1 MGRLGKL
8 QSGAYILSGAAAT
21 VSAAG
26 CAGSSGSEMPA
37 SAVAAIR
44 RDDVLLAKA
53 KDKVRAYCV
62 VDKRTPGPRAIE

>member
-1 MGRLGKL
+1 MGSLGKL

-62 VDKRTPGPRAIE
+62 VDK